1 MQRVADC
8 KTYRNRFGIISVFD
22 VFQVEYGSCTSCFV
36 FVHALTGSMTSG
48 LANFGETCEIQVHW
62 YFTWAVCRFMNSN
75 EVVVSHETEPLCY
88 DWIAEAKNL
97 KMSIFSSDPC
107 KTNAFTENEQNAAA
121 KATCLAE
128 LGGLEWRLFPKSMYE
143 IVQKVLMSH

>member
-8 KTYRNRFGIISVFD
+8 KTYRNRFVIMSIFD
-22 VFQVEYGSCTSCFV
+22 VFQVEYVSCTSCFV

-48 LANFGETCEIQVHW
+48 SANFGETCEIQVHW

-88 DWIAEAKNL
+88 DWIAEANNL

-143 IVQKVLMSH
+143 TVQKVLVSH